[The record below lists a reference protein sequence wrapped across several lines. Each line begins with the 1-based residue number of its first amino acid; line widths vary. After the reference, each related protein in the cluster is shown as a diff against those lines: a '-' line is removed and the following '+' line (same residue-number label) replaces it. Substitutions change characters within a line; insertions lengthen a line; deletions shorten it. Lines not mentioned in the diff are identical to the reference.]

1 MIVIAAIFRG
11 VNVKTEVAALASH
24 ALSRFFTLNVCHW
37 DVTMLDPWLVEA
49 ILRPGYFGSP
59 KGWSVV
65 LTCEKKIMTAKPH
78 RSVTHPK
85 KKIYIYIL

>member
-1 MIVIAAIFRG
+1 MIVIAAIPRG
-11 VNVKTEVAALASH
+11 QIKTEVAARI
-24 ALSRFFTLNVCHW
+24 ALTRFFTLNVCHW

-49 ILRPGYFGSP
+49 ILRPFGYFGSP

-85 KKIYIYIL
+85 MYIYIYYN